1 MLTKNILRGFNLLK
15 ISTWLTAI
23 VSLLLLSVVAFFVSF
38 PQIMKEP
45 IEDRLSQMSGLEV
58 SINRLALEFHDN
70 ELVLAVHGVD
80 VGVKG
85 LEPIASIDVLRW
97 DADLIALYKST
108 EIPGR
113 IDINELT
120 LNNSSIE
127 KYISN
132 LNADSVFS
140 SSSLSGLMALEM
152 LSVNKTIIN
161 GEKIH
166 QLAPIELVRDEQKIT
181 LSMDNQDVYSGAVI
195 PEIGNTVNIK
205 TSIDVARAKA
215 DRLAVIPFTI
225 KNEDFTLSAQLR
237 IFSQQDKVYLEFQSY
252 INSIDVEKIHQ
263 NIPKTLAKTKS
274 AGWLDRA
281 LIEGKLSDIM
291 LTTRFIIGGKSEE
304 PITKFS
310 ANLENA
316 KFSVDP
322 AWESITEL
330 NGKITLSNNY
340 FQLVGENAKIDTL
353 NVDYIN
359 LSAENFDKPNA
370 KIKGRARITSTSEEI
385 TDFLERSPVSDKLK
399 NFIGKFELSG
409 DLSGNVNISAPFERK
424 GNEGVVVDFDAY
436 VKDNTLSI
444 PELNTYVEKYNSTIS
459 YHNKILKTKGRGQIA
474 NKEFELSINPDEWIG
489 KKDSPFRIAIDLV
502 DDSINAYISK
512 QTGMNWRAQI
522 ESNNLQM
529 GVNLLRKKDDIPV
542 VELDNLVVESMDR
555 NLGSWELSPQD
566 FSSFHLSL
574 KGAKINGKSVPDLE
588 ADLINK
594 GDVMEINNL
603 TLKDIGISNKDLI
616 FNGNWLEGRTVL
628 RAKASHSN
636 LSDFL
641 VKLGVE
647 KSVSGGAFSTD
658 LRLYCECEPWEV
670 TIPKISGFISTEIEE
685 GVVTNEDP
693 TFFNL
698 LSYINLATIADILRK
713 PRSALRKQGFVY
725 DRIGF
730 DLIVENGKARV
741 SNFDLESEESGVK
754 MSGYADLIDRTYNLQ
769 AIVTPSIADTIPLA
783 TYLAG
788 GGLAGLGVWAA
799 DKLLFGGEII
809 GSFFDEVIE
818 LTYEV
823 TGPWSEPNI
832 VRLPGVTVL

>member
-316 KFSVDP
+316 KFSVDS

-489 KKDSPFRIAIDLV
+489 KKDSPFRVAINLV

-522 ESNNLQM
+522 ESNNLQV
-529 GVNLLRKKDDIPV
+529 GVNLLRKKDDMPV
-542 VELDNLVVESMDR
+542 VELDNLVVKTIDG
-555 NLGSWELSPQD
+555 NLGLWRFSPQD
-566 FSSFHLSL
+566 FSSFHLRS
-574 KGAKINGKSVPDLE
+574 KGAEINGKSVPDLE
-588 ADLINK
+588 VDLINK

-603 TLKDIGISNKDLI
+603 TLKDVGISNKDLI

-725 DRIGF
+725 ERVDV

-809 GSFFDEVIE
+809 ESFFDEMIE
-818 LTYEV
+818 LTYEI
-823 TGPWSEPNI
+823 TGPWTEPNI

>member
-1 MLTKNILRGFNLLK
+1 
-15 ISTWLTAI
+15 
-23 VSLLLLSVVAFFVSF
+23 
-38 PQIMKEP
+38 MKEP

-140 SSSLSGLMALEM
+140 SSSLSGLLALEM
-152 LSVNKTIIN
+152 LTVNKTIIS

-181 LSMDNQDVYSGAVI
+181 LSMDNQEVYSGAVI

-291 LTTRFIIGGKSEE
+291 LTTRFIIGGQSEE

-330 NGKITLSNNY
+330 NAKITLSNDY
-340 FQLVGENAKIDTL
+340 VQLIGENAKIDTL
-353 NVDYIN
+353 DVDYIN
-359 LSAENFDKPNA
+359 LSVENFDKPN
-370 KIKGRARITSTSEEI
+370 
-385 TDFLERSPVSDKLK
+385 DK
-399 NFIGKFELSG
+399 N
-409 DLSGNVNISAPFERK
+409 
-424 GNEGVVVDFDAY
+424 
-436 VKDNTLSI
+436 
-444 PELNTYVEKYNSTIS
+444 
-459 YHNKILKTKGRGQIA
+459 
-474 NKEFELSINPDEWIG
+474 
-489 KKDSPFRIAIDLV
+489 
-502 DDSINAYISK
+502 
-512 QTGMNWRAQI
+512 
-522 ESNNLQM
+522 
-529 GVNLLRKKDDIPV
+529 
-542 VELDNLVVESMDR
+542 
-555 NLGSWELSPQD
+555 
-566 FSSFHLSL
+566 
-574 KGAKINGKSVPDLE
+574 
-588 ADLINK
+588 
-594 GDVMEINNL
+594 
-603 TLKDIGISNKDLI
+603 
-616 FNGNWLEGRTVL
+616 
-628 RAKASHSN
+628 
-636 LSDFL
+636 
-641 VKLGVE
+641 
-647 KSVSGGAFSTD
+647 
-658 LRLYCECEPWEV
+658 
-670 TIPKISGFISTEIEE
+670 
-685 GVVTNEDP
+685 
-693 TFFNL
+693 
-698 LSYINLATIADILRK
+698 
-713 PRSALRKQGFVY
+713 
-725 DRIGF
+725 
-730 DLIVENGKARV
+730 
-741 SNFDLESEESGVK
+741 
-754 MSGYADLIDRTYNLQ
+754 
-769 AIVTPSIADTIPLA
+769 
-783 TYLAG
+783 
-788 GGLAGLGVWAA
+788 
-799 DKLLFGGEII
+799 
-809 GSFFDEVIE
+809 
-818 LTYEV
+818 
-823 TGPWSEPNI
+823 
-832 VRLPGVTVL
+832 